1 MATILLEIPISLKI
15 VPDAFVQRLAEL
27 RQDQV
32 ADLFPNTIRRLGDL
46 AKVGQVLWQDRA
58 TKIPGAEG
66 RPLRLGTSASDPMV
80 RLDRTAYANSVQ
92 LAPGQESE
100 LSAIIFSD
108 DPQAKV
114 IEEGGAEI
122 DLHAVLAYAPKAR
135 QGKKGKYLH
144 IPFRHATTEPGGR
157 SGKRFQYLIPPSSSN
172 VLPAQVLAVMRR
184 KRPWLITG
192 HRMEPGANVPMVQ
205 RNIYTKRP
213 GRLSAGELQAL
224 KHNPDS
230 PEGRRL
236 IGLMRAGK
244 KGHRQYLTIRTLSE
258 SNKEGWRIP
267 AYSAQRVRDA
277 VKADLDKLVPGW
289 FDDAIRADAQSW
301 LDGVSG
307 QYDSIH
313 F

>member
-1 MATILLEIPISLKI
+1 MRTVIEIPLNLTI
-15 VPDAFVQRLAEL
+15 VPDAFVQRLSEL

-32 ADLFPNTIRRLGDL
+32 AALFPNTIRRLGDL
-46 AKVGQVLWQDRA
+46 AKVGQVLWQERA

-66 RPLRLGTSASDPMV
+66 RPLRLGTSAKDPMV
-80 RLDRTAYANSVQ
+80 RLDRTAYASSVQ
-92 LAPGQESE
+92 LAPGPESE
-100 LSAIIFSD
+100 LSVIVYSD

-114 IEEGGAEI
+114 IEQGGVEI
-122 DLHAVLAYAPKAR
+122 DLHHILSYAPKAYK
-135 QGKKGKYLH
+135 GKKGKYLH
-144 IPFRHATTEPGGR
+144 IPVRFSTTEPGGR

-224 KHNPDS
+224 KQNPDS

-244 KGHRQYLTIRTLSE
+244 NGHRQYLTIRTLSE
-258 SNKEGWRIP
+258 ANPNGWRIP

-277 VKADLDKLVPGW
+277 VKADLNKLLPGW
-289 FDDAIRADAQSW
+289 FDEALKADAQAW
-301 LDGVSG
+301 LDGAGG
-307 QYDSIH
+307 Q
-313 F
+313 